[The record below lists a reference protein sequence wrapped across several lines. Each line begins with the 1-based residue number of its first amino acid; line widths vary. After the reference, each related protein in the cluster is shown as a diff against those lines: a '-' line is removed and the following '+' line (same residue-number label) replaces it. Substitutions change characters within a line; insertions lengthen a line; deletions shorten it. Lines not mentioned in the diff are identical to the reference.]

1 MKIACYIRNT
11 SVFEQVKAAVARAG
25 FQPTQFDSETMLL
38 RTLKRKPYDF
48 LIVDLPSPPVA
59 GDSIFS
65 WLGMRSGDRIP
76 SLVLAPRR
84 NGELVAQVLD
94 GGADDFLERP
104 FEQVELVARIN
115 ALMRRCAPQ
124 GSKRSIEYAG
134 FSLNKESAKFSYQ
147 GRPISLTP
155 REFSMAWLFFSQP
168 GVYIS
173 RETLGTVIWS
183 ADSEIAGRTI
193 EQHVYK
199 LRRKLQIDGRQVVV
213 IRTAYSQG
221 YRLDP
226 VDDHVI
232 AAASVSS
239 APELDQDDPEDLPSV
254 PALRRQM

>member
-11 SVFEQVKAAVARAG
+11 SVFEQVKEAVARAG
-25 FQPTQFDSETMLL
+25 FQPTQFDSETILV

-48 LIVDLPSPPVA
+48 LILDIPANPAA

-65 WLGMRSGDRIP
+65 WLGIRSGDHIP

-84 NGELVAQVLD
+84 SGELVAQVLD

-104 FEQVELVARIN
+104 FEAVELVARIN
-115 ALMRRCAPQ
+115 ALMRRCAPKN
-124 GSKRSIEYAG
+124 SKRSIEYAG

-147 GRPISLTP
+147 GQPISLTP
-155 REFSMAWLFFSQP
+155 REFSMAWLFFSSP

-199 LRRKLQIDGRQVVV
+199 LRKKLQIDGRQVVV

-226 VDDHVI
+226 VDEQLL
-232 AAASVSS
+232 ASAENMAENETALEDFLDGP
-239 APELDQDDPEDLPSV
+239 APV
-254 PALRRQM
+254 TMRRM

>member
-11 SVFEQVKAAVARAG
+11 SVYEQVKSAVARAG

-38 RTLKRKPYDF
+38 RTLKRKPYDL
-48 LIVDLPSPPVA
+48 LIVDIPNAPAA

-65 WLGMRSGDRIP
+65 WLGFRSGDRLP
-76 SLVLAPRR
+76 SLVLSPRR
-84 NGELVAQVLD
+84 TGELVAQVLD

-104 FEQVELVARIN
+104 FDSVELVARIN
-115 ALMRRCAPQ
+115 ALVRRCVPQ
-124 GSKRSIEYAG
+124 NSKRSIEYAG
-134 FSLNKESAKFSYQ
+134 FSLNKESGKFNYQ
-147 GRPISLTP
+147 GQPISLTP

-173 RETLGTVIWS
+173 RETLGAVIWS

-199 LRRKLQIDGRQVVV
+199 LRKKLQVDGRQVVV

-226 VDDHVI
+226 VDAQALIPADTD
-232 AAASVSS
+232 
-239 APELDQDDPEDLPSV
+239 PPGGLDDLPDEPL
-254 PALRRQM
+254 PALYRQV